1 VARLPVEKS
10 RLARASSQLIARYVD
25 FVHSTC
31 RVVTEPADLATYS
44 KLHHPAIVAL
54 WHGQFLLLPRI
65 ERGGVPVR
73 CMVARHTDAELIGG
87 VLDHHGMELIR
98 GAAAGARR
106 RDRGGARAFLQS
118 LRSLEE
124 GYTVAMTADAFPGPP
139 RKAGLGIVKL
149 ARYAGRPILPIAVAT
164 THYRAFRTWS
174 RMTLNL
180 PFGTLAYVVGDPI
193 HVDQQAGGDALEQ
206 ARLAVERE
214 LNRVTERAYA
224 LAGADLRGALPPSAR
239 QEGDFAEPGSMLRLY
254 RALTS
259 AMRPAAPAVL
269 RLRARQGKE
278 DMSRKPERLGC
289 ASIQRPAGR
298 LVWVHAASVG
308 ETNAILPLLPA
319 LRGRDPDLRFLLT
332 TGTVTSAQIA
342 RLRLGEQDI
351 HQFAPLDSAEFVSR
365 FLDHWRPD
373 LAVFTESE
381 IWPNLILESTRRGLP
396 LALVNAR
403 MSERSYKR
411 WRRFPGVS
419 EPLFS
424 RFSVVLT
431 QNERLARRFR
441 ALGARRALAVGNLK
455 IDAPPPPVDAAKA
468 ALLKEALAGRPHL
481 VAASTHD
488 GEDETLAAA
497 HLALSR
503 ELSGFCTIVVPR
515 HPERGEKVAALFAQS
530 GLAVAR
536 RSQGAL
542 PVCDTSVYVADTLG
556 ELGTFYA
563 VSGLAFI
570 GGSLVARGG
579 QNPVEAVRHGCAVL
593 SGPHVENFG
602 DAYRA
607 LLRHKAVRI
616 VRSGEEL
623 AGAALSLLEDGN
635 ELQSMRRAAEAALAS
650 LSGALERT
658 VEALAPL
665 VTGEGLRRAS

>member
-1 VARLPVEKS
+1 
-10 RLARASSQLIARYVD
+10 
-25 FVHSTC
+25 
-31 RVVTEPADLATYS
+31 
-44 KLHHPAIVAL
+44 
-54 WHGQFLLLPRI
+54 
-65 ERGGVPVR
+65 
-73 CMVARHTDAELIGG
+73 
-87 VLDHHGMELIR
+87 
-98 GAAAGARR
+98 
-106 RDRGGARAFLQS
+106 
-118 LRSLEE
+118 
-124 GYTVAMTADAFPGPP
+124 
-139 RKAGLGIVKL
+139 
-149 ARYAGRPILPIAVAT
+149 
-164 THYRAFRTWS
+164 
-174 RMTLNL
+174 
-180 PFGTLAYVVGDPI
+180 
-193 HVDQQAGGDALEQ
+193 
-206 ARLAVERE
+206 
-214 LNRVTERAYA
+214 
-224 LAGADLRGALPPSAR
+224 
-239 QEGDFAEPGSMLRLY
+239 
-254 RALTS
+254 
-259 AMRPAAPAVL
+259 
-269 RLRARQGKE
+269 
-278 DMSRKPERLGC
+278 
-289 ASIQRPAGR
+289 
-298 LVWVHAASVG
+298 
-308 ETNAILPLLPA
+308 
-319 LRGRDPDLRFLLT
+319 
-332 TGTVTSAQIA
+332 
-342 RLRLGEQDI
+342 
-351 HQFAPLDSAEFVSR
+351 
-365 FLDHWRPD
+365 
-373 LAVFTESE
+373 
-381 IWPNLILESTRRGLP
+381 
-396 LALVNAR
+396 

-411 WRRFPGVS
+411 WRRFPGIS

-468 ALLKEALAGRPHL
+468 ALLKEALGGRPHL

-497 HLALSR
+497 HLALAR

-530 GLAVAR
+530 GLSVAR

-542 PVCDTSVYVADTLG
+542 PLCGTSVYVADTLG

-623 AGAALSLLEDGN
+623 AGTALSLLEDGN